1 MLAYLLERAVD
12 PNTQS
17 YAGQTPLQVAAGHG
31 YDACL
36 RLLLSENAQPDL
48 GDHAACSEN
57 CCTGPADSN
66 LCGQRGG
73 DIGSNGSHACI
84 MQWIYEEI
92 QLCMRQLVAGTSLR
106 PGHCW
111 LAGPT
116 QTLSVA
122 VESHL

>member
-17 YAGQTPLQVAAGHG
+17 YAGQTPLQVAAGRG

-57 CCTGPADSN
+57 SCTGPADLN
-66 LCGQRGG
+66 LCRQRGG
-73 DIGSNGSHACI
+73 DTGSNESHACI
-84 MQWIYEEI
+84 MQWIYEETP
-92 QLCMRQLVAGTSLR
+92 LCMRRLVEGMNLR

-116 QTLSVA
+116 QTLSCA
-122 VESHL
+122 VERRL